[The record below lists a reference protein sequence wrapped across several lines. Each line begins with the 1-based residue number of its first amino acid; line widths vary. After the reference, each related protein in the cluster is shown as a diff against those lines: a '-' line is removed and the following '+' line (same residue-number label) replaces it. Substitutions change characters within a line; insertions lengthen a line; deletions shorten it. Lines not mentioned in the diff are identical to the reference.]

1 MATKTPG
8 TPRKTASSR
17 KTAATQSQVTPIRE
31 SNGAAPENG
40 TAQLH
45 SVIEEEIRIR
55 AYQIYVERGGQHG
68 FDQDDWTRAEKE
80 VLSKYQREKSA

>member
-1 MATKTPG
+1 MAPKTPA

-17 KTAATQSQVTPIRE
+17 KGPAKQSQVTPIRE

-40 TAQLH
+40 AAPLQAGL
-45 SVIEEEIRIR
+45 EEEIRMR

-68 FDQDDWTRAEKE
+68 FDQDDWARAEKE
-80 VLSKYQREKSA
+80 ILSKYQREKSA